1 MVQQKQMK
9 RSKNIAIVLLLM
21 VTATTQAQNKTQI
34 LSPDNFIQL
43 VKLYHPLAKQANI
56 QVQKAD
62 AELLAAKGMF
72 DPTLAYT
79 GESKTF
85 DGKNYFFYNNPELKI
100 PTALPFDI
108 KTGVENNGGINI
120 TDEAT
125 TGRSSYLGIEMQLA
139 KGLVIDK
146 RRAALQQ
153 AKIYRTQSE
162 QERLKM
168 VNDLLFDA
176 YVSYWQWAG
185 NYQLFAVYSKF
196 LEVSNNRLRLVR
208 VGFFN
213 GDRSIMDTVE
223 AFTQIQ
229 NFQLLQTEALQ
240 KLNNAR
246 FDVSNYLWL
255 QNDSAYILPAQFVP
269 DTVQFA
275 LYKETQTINDL
286 INRSNTENPNLLTYN
301 FKLNSL
307 EVERKL
313 KFQSLL
319 PTLNVRANL
328 LNEGYYVGKNVSP
341 AFFQNNNKWGVDFK
355 IPLFLR
361 EGRGD
366 YQKAK
371 LKIKETNLEL
381 NNKRWEVENKIR
393 YYFNEN
399 TLLQQQIIT
408 AQSMYKNYNM
418 LLQNENLRFEQG
430 ESSLFLVNSREN
442 KVIESLQKIIDLR
455 IKYFKAS
462 YAVEW
467 AAGLLR

>member
-1 MVQQKQMK
+1 MSCNYKILFLLAIANCLHSSANAQQ
-9 RSKNIAIVLLLM
+9 S
-21 VTATTQAQNKTQI
+21 TQV
-34 LSPDNFIQL
+34 LSPENFIQL
-43 VKLYHPLAKQANI
+43 VKMYHPIAKQANI

-62 AELLAAKGMF
+62 AELLAAKGML
-72 DPTLAYT
+72 DPTVSFS

-100 PTALPFDI
+100 PTASPIDI
-108 KTGVENNGGINI
+108 KTGLENNGGIRV

-125 TGRSSYLGIEMQLA
+125 TGKSSYLGVEMQLV
-139 KGLVIDK
+139 KGLLIDK

-168 VNDLLFDA
+168 LNDLLFEA

-185 NYQLFAVYSKF
+185 NYQLYAVYSKF
-196 LEVSNNRLRLVR
+196 LEVSANRLRLVR

-229 NFQLLQTEALQ
+229 NFQLLQTDALQ

-246 FDVSNYLWL
+246 FEVSNYLW
-255 QNDSAYILPAQFVP
+255 QKNDSAYILPAQFVP

-275 LYKETQTINDL
+275 MYKDAQTINDL
-286 INRSNTENPNLLTYN
+286 IIQSNAQNPNLLTYN

-307 EVERKL
+307 EVERRL

-319 PTLNVRANL
+319 PTLNVKANL
-328 LNEGYYVGKNVSP
+328 LNEGYFVGKNVNP
-341 AFFQNNNKWGVDFK
+341 GFFQNNNKWGVDFK

-366 YQKAK
+366 YRKAK
-371 LKIKETNLEL
+371 LKIEETNLEL
-381 NNKRWEVENKIR
+381 NNKRWETENKIR
-393 YYFNEN
+393 FYFNEN
-399 TLLQQQIIT
+399 TLLQQQIVT
-408 AQSMYKNYNM
+408 AQSMYKNYDK
-418 LLQNENLRFEQG
+418 LLTNENLRFSQG

-462 YAVEW
+462 YAAEW